1 MNAPRSGA
9 KPSSLGVTMVTVP
22 DILARS
28 LPDCAER
35 SSLYGF
41 LTKDV
46 VLFQVSFLCSVA
58 ASLPLSLGGG
68 ECFFPIRCFQHFTS
82 LFLSI
87 YSFYMYSSR
96 DI

>member
-68 ECFFPIRCFQHFTS
+68 MFFSYKMFSTFHFS
-82 LFLSI
+82 LFEYIFFL
-87 YSFYMYSSR
+87 YV
-96 DI
+96 